1 MCAVLLAALAFAGC
15 SDDDAAS
22 SLATNFDEL
31 EFSYEESDQQLLI
44 RSTVPWTLDC
54 TYLTGDG
61 WLAFDKTSG
70 PGDEGIV
77 SQRVTIKALHNTGVE
92 RTAELHYGRRFRPQG
107 DRRAGRRPGTH
118 RRRGAGR
125 RHGQRRTGRE
135 DLHRRELF
143 ACGGRR
149 S

>member
-1 MCAVLLAALAFAGC
+1 MLLKLRGMCAVLLAALAFAGC

-61 WLAFDKTSG
+61 GSRST
-70 PGDEGIV
+70 
-77 SQRVTIKALHNTGVE
+77 
-92 RTAELHYGRRFRPQG
+92 
-107 DRRAGRRPGTH
+107 RRAAPATR
-118 RRRGAGR
+118 AS
-125 RHGQRRTGRE
+125 
-135 DLHRRELF
+135 F
-143 ACGGRR
+143 R
-149 S
+149 SA

>member
-1 MCAVLLAALAFAGC
+1 MLLKLRGMCAVLLAALAFAGC

-70 PGDEGIV
+70 TTPV
-77 SQRVTIKALHNTGVE
+77 SNAPPNCTLRAPVS
-92 RTAELHYGRRFRPQG
+92 TAR
-107 DRRAGRRPGTH
+107 
-118 RRRGAGR
+118 
-125 RHGQRRTGRE
+125 
-135 DLHRRELF
+135 
-143 ACGGRR
+143 
-149 S
+149 